1 MTPNDPNSI
10 ESADIVPTRTSDTV
24 AESPAADPAPDLAEL
39 LKKAET
45 EVAELRE
52 AWLRARADAENTRKQ
67 AQADIAKTY
76 KYAIEKFAEDLLP
89 VKDALEQ
96 TLAAENVTPETL
108 KSGAELTLKALEAA
122 FGRAQITEINPVG
135 EKFDPHR
142 HQAMMTVES
151 REPPNSVVT
160 VYQKGY
166 LINDRTLRPAL
177 VAVAKPGGKEDESSP
192 QNSTSAGAGAPP
204 ARRRILTTEDPRL
217 AASPRPDAR
226 GSP

>member
-1 MTPNDPNSI
+1 MTPNDPRSLEPAHVIPANAG
-10 ESADIVPTRTSDTV
+10 ENVADSRPV
-24 AESPAADPAPDLAEL
+24 DPAPDLVEL

-45 EVAELRE
+45 EVADLRD
-52 AWLRARADAENTRKQ
+52 AWLRARADADNTRKQ

-108 KSGAELTLKALEAA
+108 KSGAELTLKSLQAA
-122 FGRAQITEINPVG
+122 FGRAQISEIDPIG
-135 EKFDPHR
+135 ERFDPHR

-151 REPPNSVVT
+151 REPPNTVVT

-166 LINDRTLRPAL
+166 LINDRVLRPAL
-177 VAVAKPGGKEDESSP
+177 VAVAKSASQEDESSSAGGGA
-192 QNSTSAGAGAPP
+192 STSGG
-204 ARRRILTTEDPRL
+204 R
-217 AASPRPDAR
+217 
-226 GSP
+226 

>member
-1 MTPNDPNSI
+1 MTPNDPHSH
-10 ESADIVPTRTSDTV
+10 ESAEIVPAKAGETV
-24 AESPAADPAPDLAEL
+24 TDSAPADPAPDLTDL

-45 EVAELRE
+45 EVADLRD

-67 AQADIAKTY
+67 AQADIAKAY
-76 KYAIEKFAEDLLP
+76 KYAIEKFAEDMLP

-108 KSGAELTLKALEAA
+108 KSGAELTLKALEAG

-177 VAVAKPGGKEDESSP
+177 VAVAKPAGKPDESSP
-192 QNSTSAGAGAPP
+192 QSSASANDGSPS
-204 ARRRILTTEDPRL
+204 ARR
-217 AASPRPDAR
+217 
-226 GSP
+226 

>member
-1 MTPNDPNSI
+1 MTPNDPNSR
-10 ESADIVPTRTSDTV
+10 ESAEIVPTRMGETV
-24 AESPAADPAPDLAEL
+24 ADSAPADPAPDLAEL
-39 LKKAET
+39 LKKAEK
-45 EVAELRE
+45 EVTDLRD

-96 TLAAENVTPETL
+96 TLTAENVTPETL

-135 EKFDPHR
+135 EKFDPYR

-151 REPPNSVVT
+151 REPPNTVVT

-177 VAVAKPGGKEDESSP
+177 VAVAKPTTKPDESSP
-192 QNSTSAGAGAPP
+192 QTSGGSASG
-204 ARRRILTTEDPRL
+204 RR
-217 AASPRPDAR
+217 
-226 GSP
+226 

>member
-1 MTPNDPNSI
+1 MTPNDPNSH
-10 ESADIVPTRTSDTV
+10 ESSKIVPTKTGEAAADS
-24 AESPAADPAPDLAEL
+24 APADPAPDLADL

-45 EVAELRE
+45 EVADLRD
-52 AWLRARADAENTRKQ
+52 AWLRARADAENARKQ
-67 AQADIAKTY
+67 AQADIAKAY

-108 KSGAELTLKALEAA
+108 KSGAELTLKALESA

-177 VAVAKPGGKEDESSP
+177 VAVAKPAGKQDESSP
-192 QNSTSAGAGAPP
+192 QGSASANDGPP
-204 ARRRILTTEDPRL
+204 SARR
-217 AASPRPDAR
+217 
-226 GSP
+226 

>member
-1 MTPNDPNSI
+1 MTPNDPHSL
-10 ESADIVPTRTSDTV
+10 ESADIVPTGTGDKV
-24 AESPAADPAPDLAEL
+24 ADSRPADPAPELADL
-39 LKKAET
+39 LKKAES
-45 EVAELRE
+45 EVADLRD
-52 AWLRARADAENTRKQ
+52 AWLRARADADNTRKQ

-76 KYAIEKFAEDLLP
+76 KYAVEKFAEDLLP

-108 KSGAELTLKALEAA
+108 KSGAELTLKALQAA

-151 REPPNSVVT
+151 REAPNTVVT

-177 VAVAKPGGKEDESSP
+177 VAVAKAPSQEDESAQTTRGGP
-192 QNSTSAGAGAPP
+192 TTD
-204 ARRRILTTEDPRL
+204 RR
-217 AASPRPDAR
+217 
-226 GSP
+226 

>member
-1 MTPNDPNSI
+1 MKPNNPRSP
-10 ESADIVPTRTSDTV
+10 ESADIVSTQTGEKV
-24 AESPAADPAPDLAEL
+24 ADSAPADPAPDLADL

-45 EVAELRE
+45 EVADLRD
-52 AWLRARADAENTRKQ
+52 AWLRARADADNTRKQ

-96 TLAAENVTPETL
+96 TLAAEKVTPETL
-108 KSGAELTLKALEAA
+108 KSGAELTLKALQSA
-122 FGRAQITEINPVG
+122 FGRAQITEINPAG

-151 REPPNSVVT
+151 REPPNTVVT

-166 LINDRTLRPAL
+166 LINDRVLRPAL
-177 VAVAKPGGKEDESSP
+177 VAVAKSVAKEDPESS
-192 QNSTSAGAGAPP
+192 A
-204 ARRRILTTEDPRL
+204 
-217 AASPRPDAR
+217 AR
-226 GSP
+226 GGSASDGR

>member
-1 MTPNDPNSI
+1 MTPNDPHSI
-10 ESADIVPTRTSDTV
+10 ESGDVAPEKARNDAADSG
-24 AESPAADPAPDLAEL
+24 SADPAADLAEL
-39 LKKAET
+39 LKKAES
-45 EVAELRE
+45 EAADLRD
-52 AWLRARADAENTRKQ
+52 AWLRARADADNTRKQ

-76 KYAIEKFAEDLLP
+76 KYAVEKFAEDLLP

-96 TLAAENVTPETL
+96 TLAAEKVTPETL
-108 KSGAELTLKALEAA
+108 KSGAELTLKALQAA

-151 REPPNSVVT
+151 REPPNTVVT

-177 VAVAKPGGKEDESSP
+177 VAVAKPASKDDESS
-192 QNSTSAGAGAPP
+192 SADGDGS
-204 ARRRILTTEDPRL
+204 
-217 AASPRPDAR
+217 ASGGR
-226 GSP
+226 